1 MWDTVQDIETKDLA
15 VSPSVSSKLTGKRI
29 LLDGQQRITSLTA
42 VIKGKP
48 IQVRYRQ
55 RPIDILFNLEH
66 PEGPPAEVLEVEE
79 SANNDSEDEEEI
91 QSSNRSG
98 IEEVNKL
105 TFIVAGRSV
114 LKNNPVWV
122 PVSDIFVKRERNFGT
137 TRSFI

>member
-1 MWDTVQDIETKDLA
+1 VPTTIVKMK
-15 VSPSVSSKLTGKRI
+15 K
-29 LLDGQQRITSLTA
+29 
-42 VIKGKP
+42 
-48 IQVRYRQ
+48 
-55 RPIDILFNLEH
+55 
-66 PEGPPAEVLEVEE
+66 
-79 SANNDSEDEEEI
+79 
-91 QSSNRSG
+91 SSNRSG

>member
-1 MWDTVQDIETKDLA
+1 MKDLA

-66 PEGPPAEVLEVEE
+66 KEGPPAEVLEVE
-79 SANNDSEDEEEI
+79 
-91 QSSNRSG
+91 
-98 IEEVNKL
+98 VP
-105 TFIVAGRSV
+105 TTIVKMKKKYRV
-114 LKNNPVWV
+114 LI
-122 PVSDIFVKRERNFGT
+122 DQELKR
-137 TRSFI
+137 